1 MTFNEELQGQ
11 ISACLQRTYIC
22 IIYTSHRMIRLS
34 VYELS
39 VKISPKRPKMTL
51 GQVLWRSVDDL
62 Q

>member
-1 MTFNEELQGQ
+1 MTLNEELQGQ

-39 VKISPKRPKMTL
+39 VKISPKMTL